1 MKTAEL
7 RKLSVADLLV
17 KLGDLKQENLN
28 LRIARKL
35 KSEMRHVSHSPIKL
49 MIARINTILTEKG
62 HH

>member
-7 RKLSVADLLV
+7 RELSVADLLV
-17 KLGDLKQENLN
+17 KLSDLKRENLN

-35 KSEMRHVSHSPIKL
+35 KSEMKHVSCRPIKL
-49 MIARINTILTEKG
+49 AIARVNTILTEKG